1 MSLHPACPC
10 RLRFMLLTLACF
22 IAACLPGFVHAEN
35 SYKPNSA
42 ETLHYKVMYKWGL
55 INKQA
60 GTATLTLRPAA
71 DGGFITTLTAAS
83 APWADKFYAVRDTL
97 RGILS
102 PGDWKPVFYE
112 KIAHEGG
119 EHKHDIVR
127 YHRLAT
133 SAAVS
138 ATTTRK
144 AWNKKGELTTDERRT
159 LEAYGTT
166 VDMLTSFFYM
176 RSLPFD
182 KWSPGQTI
190 AVNIFS
196 GKQKELLTI
205 KFRGVEETA
214 IPETDICR
222 PCYHVTFIF
231 TSHGGKKSSDDM
243 DAWISADN
251 ARIPLRLEGKLPV
264 GKINC
269 YYVP

>member
-1 MSLHPACPC
+1 MSPSTLYCGFS
-10 RLRFMLLTLACF
+10 RLVLALAMLMAW
-22 IAACLPGFVHAEN
+22 LPGMVNAQN
-35 SYKPNSA
+35 AYKPDAA

-60 GTATLTLRPAA
+60 GTATLTLRPGR

-83 APWADKFYAVRDTL
+83 ASWADKFYCVRDTL
-97 RGILS
+97 RGTLS

-127 YHRLAT
+127 YHRSPS

-144 AWNKKGELTTDERRT
+144 AWNKKGELITDEQRT

-176 RSLPFD
+176 RSLPFEN
-182 KWSPGQTI
+182 WQPGQTI

-205 KFRGVEETA
+205 KFRGVEDVT
-214 IPETDICR
+214 IPETDITRRCF
-222 PCYHVTFIF
+222 HITFIF

-243 DAWISADN
+243 DAWISADHS
-251 ARIPLRLEGKLPV
+251 RIPLRLEGKLPV